1 MSVLDCVFIQR
12 LAFTFTFLKQR
23 VQSAVVL
30 FNDVFNPPADF
41 QVAIGMQLL
50 EFLEVNETGDCS
62 SSNNSI
68 ALLLLVNREYKA
80 KY

>member
-1 MSVLDCVFIQR
+1 MSGLDCVFIQQ

-41 QVAIGMQLL
+41 QEEPSCYWDAAIGIFGGERNWGLFFIQQLA
-50 EFLEVNETGDCS
+50 C
-62 SSNNSI
+62 NS
-68 ALLLLVNREYKA
+68 AFK
-80 KY
+80 